1 MNAKL
6 SKFFNIPVKIFH
18 SILQRNTEKH
28 LTADQIIKE
37 AWYINYLRFNDD
49 GFKENFA
56 HTSTWAVYQYS
67 SQNIVT
73 LTQKT
78 ACFLLD
84 CFSDIYTRIYHK
96 KIQFLILPQV
106 AMNRLPKRSK
116 KANVENSFPILAM
129 KMKEAWLCHLP
140 IGYSSSYK
148 PSLSGCDSSS
158 CSITNVIITV
168 KTGRVLPC
176 GHAYHSVCFSRNGF
190 KCLHCL
196 DYIKDGIDKH
206 V

>member
-1 MNAKL
+1 
-6 SKFFNIPVKIFH
+6 
-18 SILQRNTEKH
+18 
-28 LTADQIIKE
+28 
-37 AWYINYLRFNDD
+37 
-49 GFKENFA
+49 
-56 HTSTWAVYQYS
+56 
-67 SQNIVT
+67 
-73 LTQKT
+73 
-78 ACFLLD
+78 
-84 CFSDIYTRIYHK
+84 
-96 KIQFLILPQV
+96 
-106 AMNRLPKRSK
+106 MNRLPKRSK